1 MSVWKETK
9 GACAADGHLTVDLD
23 GGTAEAWRQCADVLY
38 ASRER
43 TSAEAEAL
51 AVQTLLHYPGCLLTL
66 VRHEGGGCWAAVRT
80 ADWTVTLPVPDTS
93 PRRCCAC
100 VASLLYPAVV
110 RALSHRHTRQAA
122 AAEPPAEPRRPC

>member
-1 MSVWKETK
+1 MNVWKETG

-23 GGTAEAWRQCADVLY
+23 GGTADVWRQCADVLY

-51 AVQTLLHYPGCLLTL
+51 AARTLLRYPGCLLTL
-66 VRHEGGGCWAAVRT
+66 VRYEGGGCWAAVRA
-80 ADWTVTLPVPDTS
+80 ADRTVTLPVPDAS
-93 PRRCCAC
+93 PRQCCAC

-110 RALSHRHTRQAA
+110 RALSRHHARQGPAT
-122 AAEPPAEPRRPC
+122 EPPDEPRRPC